1 MVSPNNILIKH
12 LIYFI
17 YFYINYTQ
25 TLLYY
30 ILQAN
35 ILQYNI
41 QTMMLAIMFN
51 IYSY

>member
-1 MVSPNNILIKH
+1 MVNPNNILIKH

-25 TLLYY
+25 TLYY